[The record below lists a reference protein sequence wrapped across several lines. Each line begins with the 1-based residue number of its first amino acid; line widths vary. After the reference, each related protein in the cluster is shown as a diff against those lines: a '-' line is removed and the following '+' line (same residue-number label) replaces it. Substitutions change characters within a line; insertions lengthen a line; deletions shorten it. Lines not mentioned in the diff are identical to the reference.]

1 MFIDSATELAAF
13 CERAASSPMLAL
25 DTEFL
30 RERTFRP
37 QPCVLQ
43 VGTHD
48 EQAAVDVIALTG
60 EALEPL
66 RDLLFDRARVKVLH
80 ACGQDLEIFQILFGD
95 IPEPIFDTQ
104 VAAAFVGHRLQMG
117 YGALVES
124 VCGVHLPKTESLTD
138 WTRRPLD
145 PEQVSYAEDDV
156 RYLPAVYDDLV
167 SELVRLDRLTWV
179 LPEMEA
185 LVVKARCAS
194 DPEDAF
200 HHVKRVGTL
209 NGRQLAVCREVAAWR
224 ERKAS
229 QRDVPR
235 KWLLSDEV
243 VIEVSKRMPRTQ
255 ERLRRVRG
263 TAQLKEKDGDA
274 IVLAV
279 RRGLSCPQDRWPKV
293 THRPRPTQESESV
306 VDLMNALVRL
316 VAERESIAPQ
326 LVSGR
331 DDLLAFLDDPASSRL
346 GEGWRR
352 DLMGGLLADLL
363 AGRAGL
369 TVKDGH
375 VELL

>member
-1 MFIDSATELAAF
+1 
-13 CERAASSPMLAL
+13 MLAL

-37 QPCVLQ
+37 QPCLLQ

-60 EALEPL
+60 EALAPL

-80 ACGQDLEIFQILFGD
+80 ACSQDLEIFQILFGD
-95 IPEPIFDTQ
+95 IPDPVFDTQ

-117 YGALVES
+117 YGALVEA

-156 RYLPAVYDDLV
+156 RYLPAVYDGLV
-167 SELVRLDRLTWV
+167 AELVRLDRLTWV

-185 LVVKARCAS
+185 LVAKARCAA

-200 HHVKRVGTL
+200 RHVKRVGTL

-224 ERKAS
+224 ERKAA

-235 KWLLSDEV
+235 KWLRADEV
-243 VIEVSKRMPRTQ
+243 VIEVSKRMPCTQ

-279 RRGLSCPQDRWPKV
+279 RRGLSCPQDRCPRV
-293 THRPRPTQESESV
+293 VHRARPTQESESV

-326 LVSGR
+326 LLSGR
-331 DDLLAFLDDPASSRL
+331 DDLMAFLDDPASSRL

-352 DLMGGLLADLL
+352 DLMGDILSDLL

-369 TVKDGH
+369 TVKDGR

>member
-1 MFIDSATELAAF
+1 
-13 CERAASSPMLAL
+13 MLAL

-60 EALEPL
+60 EALAPL

-95 IPEPIFDTQ
+95 IPEPVFDTQ

-117 YGALVES
+117 YGALVEA

-156 RYLPAVYDDLV
+156 RYLPAVYDGLV
-167 SELVRLDRLTWV
+167 AELVRLDRLTWV

-185 LVVKARCAS
+185 LVAKARCAT

-200 HHVKRVGTL
+200 RHVKRVGTL

-224 ERKAS
+224 ERKAA

-279 RRGLSCPQDRWPKV
+279 RRGLACPQDRCPRV
-293 THRPRPTQESESV
+293 VHRARPTQESESV

-326 LVSGR
+326 LLSGR
-331 DDLLAFLDDPASSRL
+331 DDLMAFLDDPASSRL

-352 DLMGGLLADLL
+352 DLMGGLLSDLL

-369 TVKDGH
+369 TVKDGR